1 VTKGYIGARATAS
14 VRPSARPL
22 VRLSACPPV
31 RSSTLASIAPAPYH
45 SAMPNTTA
53 RRRTLL
59 AGRAL
64 LLLCGALTLV
74 FIVASRL
81 GEGFSVAGLVSGV
94 LRGGFVALLMWLGW
108 RAPGLSG
115 WLLVIVALLLA
126 TMLPFNTV
134 SLMIAGP
141 PLLIGA
147 LLIWGSWPA
156 RGAPR

>member
-1 VTKGYIGARATAS
+1 MTD
-14 VRPSARPL
+14 
-22 VRLSACPPV
+22 
-31 RSSTLASIAPAPYH
+31 LAGP
-45 SAMPNTTA
+45 TA
-53 RRRTLL
+53 RRRALL
-59 AGRAL
+59 VGRAL
-64 LLLCGALTLV
+64 LLLCGALALV

-115 WLLVIVALLLA
+115 WLLVIVGLLLA

-141 PLLIGA
+141 PLLVGA

-156 RGAPR
+156 KGAPR

>member
-1 VTKGYIGARATAS
+1 MTDLDGA
-14 VRPSARPL
+14 
-22 VRLSACPPV
+22 
-31 RSSTLASIAPAPYH
+31 
-45 SAMPNTTA
+45 TA
-53 RRRTLL
+53 RRRALL

-74 FIVASRL
+74 FIVATRL
-81 GEGFSVAGLVSGV
+81 GEGLSVAGLVSGI
-94 LRGGFVALLMWLGW
+94 LRSGFVALLMWLGW

-115 WLLVIVALLLA
+115 WLLVIVSLLLA

-134 SLMIAGP
+134 SLVIAGP